1 MSITFDNANRKTQQ
15 VIAHTRKY
23 VIEQTCRKISNLV
36 PNQLENPNSN
46 KGKGRNSL
54 SHDREQLGTMSKQSL
69 AKELAR
75 AVTCFRRESAQFRDS
90 GGTSDIF
97 NAATKVKQL
106 VEQIL
111 PPHYHEIPDK
121 IWQELMQV
129 VVKALDTH
137 SPSILLHT
145 LHEIMGIVCGRIVT
159 LESRE
164 VTQAVKLCLANL
176 VGTLVAHLAKKDSV
190 SKKHVAEVLQTLS
203 ATCQTCAKFTLSPEF
218 VFKELELLTKHKSL
232 NVQSLLVAVLTNVCS
247 MDAFTRYSKFQQ
259 IYLTRTSSKPV
270 LFKGLSIASQW
281 STVYELLVRMI
292 AGGPKKLKKVFLT
305 ALSTKTDQTLLRK
318 IDGLLNPENELK
330 TEAAKENAG
339 AETKASVGGSK
350 FRRRRPLQVNG
361 PLKQSQNKNRVS
373 MRRVSSTTTG
383 SSAKNRTGKNR
394 GSMRKVSSTGTSAM
408 STSMGS
414 TQNTLIQQPNRDV
427 ETIST
432 YRAASD
438 EEVKARLKETENEL
452 QHHADLSFLFL
463 GGEKGGGLDDAN
475 KKAMLDAKSDDARL
489 AVRNTVFQN
498 RTGGQVLSI
507 CKENQQREKIHEK
520 QVQYLQGQ
528 VVHSQQQVEH
538 SQQENFRLR
547 MEIDELRNNQSSS
560 MHSFGGYNGFHGV
573 LTTPAAPAAV
583 RSGPSPR
590 QPLYPWRWSKTAP
603 PRSASAVSRP
613 RCPRARYSNGWAAPP
628 RPSSSDP
635 EPSSRQAGRL
645 VAQRA
650 GASAWRCPTPW
661 SQ

>member
-1 MSITFDNANRKTQQ
+1 M
-15 VIAHTRKY
+15 
-23 VIEQTCRKISNLV
+23 
-36 PNQLENPNSN
+36 
-46 KGKGRNSL
+46 
-54 SHDREQLGTMSKQSL
+54 SL
-69 AKELAR
+69 AKELTR
-75 AVTCFRRESAQFRDS
+75 AVTYFRRESAQFRDS

-121 IWQELMQV
+121 IWKELMQV

-270 LFKGLSIASQW
+270 LLKGLSIASQW
-281 STVYELLVRMI
+281 SPVYELLVRMI
-292 AGGPKKLKKVFLT
+292 AGGPKKLKKVFLN
-305 ALSTKTDQTLLRK
+305 ALSTQTDPTLLRK
-318 IDGLLNPENELK
+318 INGLLNPENELK
-330 TEAAKENAG
+330 EEAAKENTG
-339 AETKASVGGSK
+339 PETKSSVGGSK

-394 GSMRKVSSTGTSAM
+394 GSMRKVSSTGTSAKSSAM
-408 STSMGS
+408 STNTGS

-432 YRAASD
+432 YRAASK
-438 EEVKARLKETENEL
+438 EEVKARLKETENDL

-463 GGEKGGGLDDAN
+463 GGEKDGELDDAN

-489 AVRNTVFQN
+489 AVRNNVFQN

-573 LTTPAAPAAV
+573 LNTPAAPAV
-583 RSGPSPR
+583 EPEEEEEEEEEEEKTPSSSTFPSSPSSR
-590 QPLYPWRWSKTAP
+590 RHPCPMPVP
-603 PRSASAVSRP
+603 PRSQDSQNSRNSIASIASIDSYDKNSPV
-613 RCPRARYSNGWAAPP
+613 
-628 RPSSSDP
+628 
-635 EPSSRQAGRL
+635 
-645 VAQRA
+645 VATTSK
-650 GASAWRCPTPW
+650 GLKVTLDFTL
-661 SQ
+661 

>member
-1 MSITFDNANRKTQQ
+1 
-15 VIAHTRKY
+15 
-23 VIEQTCRKISNLV
+23 
-36 PNQLENPNSN
+36 
-46 KGKGRNSL
+46 
-54 SHDREQLGTMSKQSL
+54 
-69 AKELAR
+69 
-75 AVTCFRRESAQFRDS
+75 
-90 GGTSDIF
+90 
-97 NAATKVKQL
+97 
-106 VEQIL
+106 
-111 PPHYHEIPDK
+111 
-121 IWQELMQV
+121 
-129 VVKALDTH
+129 
-137 SPSILLHT
+137 
-145 LHEIMGIVCGRIVT
+145 
-159 LESRE
+159 
-164 VTQAVKLCLANL
+164 
-176 VGTLVAHLAKKDSV
+176 
-190 SKKHVAEVLQTLS
+190 
-203 ATCQTCAKFTLSPEF
+203 
-218 VFKELELLTKHKSL
+218 
-232 NVQSLLVAVLTNVCS
+232 

-330 TEAAKENAG
+330 KEAAKENAG

-560 MHSFGGYNGFHGV
+560 MHSFGGFSGFHGV
-573 LTTPAAPAAV
+573 LNTPAAPAV
-583 RSGPSPR
+583 EPEEEEEEEEEEEKTPSSSTFPSSPSSR
-590 QPLYPWRWSKTAP
+590 RHPCPMPVP
-603 PRSASAVSRP
+603 PRSQDSQNSRNSIASIASIDSYDKNSPV
-613 RCPRARYSNGWAAPP
+613 
-628 RPSSSDP
+628 
-635 EPSSRQAGRL
+635 
-645 VAQRA
+645 VATTSK
-650 GASAWRCPTPW
+650 GLKVTLDFTL
-661 SQ
+661 